1 MTKEELL
8 PLAKQYFDSD
18 PKRIVIFG
26 TEDKHFFNNEGD
38 AKYYCKEIKKYFP
51 FTKEDFDKKLVENRK
66 IEAEK
71 LGKEIKD
78 QQDELELEK
87 QIKKE
92 DVFKERQK
100 LIAPYS
106 EFESKYKLDLETS
119 DGTFKKL
126 LAELKSKEKESK
138 TKK

>member
-8 PLAKQYFDSD
+8 TLAKQYFDSD
-18 PKRIVIFG
+18 LDRTVIFG

-38 AKYYCKEIKKYFP
+38 AKYYCKDLKKYFL
-51 FTKEDFDKKLVENRK
+51 FTREDFNKELVEKRK
-66 IEAEK
+66 VENEK
-71 LGKEIKD
+71 LDQEIKN
-78 QQDELELEK
+78 QQEEIELEQ

-92 DVFKERQK
+92 ELLKKRQK

-106 EFESKYKLDLETS
+106 EFESRYKLDLETS
-119 DGTFKKL
+119 EGTFKKL